1 MPTSATAVRTATG
14 RAAAFAASLSV
25 LLAAGCSGGGDR
37 DRGQGPAAG
46 TTSTASAEAAEGAR
60 TPDPS
65 GTPAGPDAS
74 AVPGTASSAAAKEAV
89 PPLGKKLTGQKP
101 EWKACP
107 APSAEEGGGTAPE
120 PPAGGSAWEC
130 ATIDAPLDYADPDG
144 KTIELALIR
153 ARATD
158 PEKRIGS
165 LIFNFGGPGGSGI
178 TTLPAA
184 AGDYTALNTRYD
196 LVSFDPRGVGR
207 SAPVVCEDAKRLDTF
222 YSLDATPDTDA
233 EVTAYSDGLKSYAAA
248 CKRNSGTELPH
259 VGTLNAAR
267 DLDLMRQVLGDDKLY
282 YFGISYGTELGGV
295 YAHLFPAKV
304 GRAVFDAVVD
314 PTKDSEQSSL
324 GQAKGFQLALD
335 NFARDCVDRGDQCL
349 IAGTT
354 VAEVER
360 QITDLLARLD
370 RQPVPAGGGRELTQT
385 QALNGIAQSLY
396 SQQFWP
402 LLEQGVDEADGGDG
416 SLLLAL
422 SDAMNGRSPD
432 GEYSN
437 MGAAFN
443 AISCVDTADRYSVAQ
458 TRAKLPEF
466 RKVSPVFG
474 DYLGWGMLGC
484 TNWPVP
490 GVWEHPDVSAP
501 GAAPIVVIGNTGDPA
516 TPYEGARA
524 MVESLGPGVGVE
536 ITYRGQG
543 HGAYGATSTCVKGAV
558 DAYLLEGR
566 VPAAGT
572 VCQ

>member
-1 MPTSATAVRTATG
+1 MPPSATAVRSATAH
-14 RAAAFAASLSV
+14 AAAVAASLSV
-25 LLAAGCSGGGDR
+25 LLAAGCSGGGGR
-37 DRGQGPAAG
+37 DRAQDPAAG
-46 TTSTASAEAAEGAR
+46 TTSTASAAA
-60 TPDPS
+60 S
-65 GTPAGPDAS
+65 GTSRAS
-74 AVPGTASSAAAKEAV
+74 APTGSSSTPGTTSSPGTTNPV
-89 PPLGKKLTGQKP
+89 PPLGKELTGQKP
-101 EWKACP
+101 AWKTCP
-107 APSAEEGGGTAPE
+107 APSEAEGGGAAP
-120 PPAGGSAWEC
+120 PPPPGGSAWEC
-130 ATIDAPLDYADPDG
+130 ATVKAPLDYADPGG
-144 KTIELALIR
+144 KTFDLALIR

-158 PEKRIGS
+158 PQKRIGS

-184 AGDYTALNTRYD
+184 ATDYTALNTRYD

-207 SAPVVCEDAKRLDTF
+207 SVPVRCEDDKQLDAF

-233 EVTAYSDGLKSYAAA
+233 EITAYSDGLKSYASA
-248 CKRNSGTELPH
+248 CKQHSGGALPH

-295 YAHLFPAKV
+295 YAHLFPKNV

-314 PTKDSEQSSL
+314 PTKNSEEGSL

-335 NFARDCVDRGDQCL
+335 NFAQDCVDRGDQCL

-354 VAEVER
+354 RAEVEG
-360 QITDLLARLD
+360 QITDLLKRLD
-370 RQPVPAGGGRELTQT
+370 ARPVPAGGGRELTQT

-422 SDAMNGRSPD
+422 SDAMNGRNQD
-432 GEYSN
+432 GRYDN

-443 AISCVDTADRYSVAQ
+443 AISCVDTKDRYSVAQ

-466 RKVSPVFG
+466 RAASPVFG

-490 GVWEHPDVSAP
+490 GTWEHPDVSAP
-501 GAAPIVVIGNTGDPA
+501 GAAPVVVIGNTGDPA

-524 MVESLGPGVGVE
+524 MVEALGPGVGVE

-543 HGAYGATSTCVKGAV
+543 HGAYNATSTCVKGAV